1 MVDKERCDDRH
12 KGVNRRFTAI
22 YGMVTVGLL
31 VVGWAVNAGYSAQQK
46 AEKVQNSLIVHEK
59 VQTQAEKN
67 RDETLK
73 RIETAVEKIWTHIH
87 GEPP

>member
-1 MVDKERCDDRH
+1 MVDQKRCDGRH
-12 KGVNRRFTAI
+12 KGVNRRFT
-22 YGMVTVGLL
+22 GMVTVGTI
-31 VVGWAVNAGYSAQQK
+31 VVGWAVNAGYSAQQR
-46 AEKVQNSLIVHEK
+46 AQKVENSLIVHEK
-59 VQTQAEKN
+59 VQTEVEKS